1 MKAINI
7 KGKDYIEVN
16 ERLKHF
22 RANFKDHSLTSEI
35 IDKDDETII
44 IKATIADPSGRILA
58 QGIAHEEKSSS
69 YINKSSYV
77 ENCETSA
84 WGRALGNFGIGIDT
98 SVASYEEVSNAIL
111 NQDTTFYNDVSKAT
125 KPSTKAAPAKK
136 PKARELIVLD
146 IGDDNWTKVLEYVAN
161 NKTLG
166 LEAIAKNLSVKYK
179 IKAGVKKEISKHI
192 K

>member
-16 ERLKHF
+16 ERLKYF

-35 IDKDDETII
+35 IDKNEDTII

>member
-16 ERLKHF
+16 ERLKYF

-35 IDKDDETII
+35 IDKNEDTII

-84 WGRALGNFGIGIDT
+84 WGRSLGNFGIGIDT